1 MTEPPSQLLVRGL
14 FRVWSHVYDRPVF
27 QWTLYSRVHRR
38 LFAKAERLAPAR
50 ILDVGCGTGEL
61 LVAAAR
67 RWPGAALF
75 GVDLSPAMLAKAR
88 GKNFGRAVELG
99 QGSVY
104 ELPFEAG
111 AFDLVFNTISS
122 HFYLD
127 GARAFAEMARVLEK
141 GGTLLQASLT
151 TGPLAYLPG
160 QGGRSISVPGAVYRG
175 PAEQRRLLRDAGFDV
190 VESRFILP
198 GIWLYQGV
206 KR

>member
-1 MTEPPSQLLVRGL
+1 MSEAPRQLLVRGL
-14 FRVWSHVYDRPVF
+14 FRVWSHVYDRPLF

-38 LFAKAERLAPAR
+38 LFDKATGLAPER

-67 RWPGAALF
+67 RWPDAALS
-75 GVDLSPAMLAKAR
+75 GVDLSTAMLERAR
-88 GKNFGRAVELG
+88 TKDFGRSVDLH

-104 ELPFEAG
+104 QLPFDDG
-111 AFDLVFNTISS
+111 TFGLVFNTISS

-127 GARAFAEMARVLEK
+127 GERAFAEMARVLET

-151 TGPLAYLPG
+151 TGPLAYVPG

-175 PAEQRRLLRDAGFDV
+175 PDEQRRLLRGAGLDV

-198 GIWLYQGV
+198 GIWLFHAV
-206 KR
+206 KK

>member
-1 MTEPPSQLLVRGL
+1 MAETPSQLLVRGL

-38 LFAKAERLAPAR
+38 LFERAGGLAPAR

-67 RWPGAALF
+67 RWPGAELA

-88 GKNFGRAVELG
+88 AKHFARSVELTE
-99 QGSVY
+99 GSVY
-104 ELPFEAG
+104 GLPFENG

-127 GARAFAEMARVLEK
+127 GERAFAEMARVLGR

-151 TGPLAYLPG
+151 TGPLAYVPG

-175 PAEQRRLLRDAGFDV
+175 PDEQRRLLRGAGLEV

-198 GIWLYQGV
+198 GIWLYHGV

>member
-1 MTEPPSQLLVRGL
+1 MPTPLSQSLVKGL

-38 LFAKAERLAPAR
+38 LFDQARELRPER

-67 RWPGAALF
+67 RWPGATLS
-75 GVDLSPAMLAKAR
+75 GVDLSAAMLARAR
-88 GKNFGRAVELG
+88 GKDFGHPAELVE
-99 QGSVY
+99 GSVY
-104 ELPFEAG
+104 ELPFDDG
-111 AFDLVFNTISS
+111 TFDLVFNSISS

-127 GARAFAEMARVLEK
+127 GERAFSELGRVLAK

-151 TGPLAYLPG
+151 TGPLAHLPG
-160 QGGRSISVPGAVYRG
+160 LGARSISVPGAVYRG
-175 PAEQRRLLRDAGFDV
+175 PQEQRRLLRSAGLDL

-198 GIWLYQGV
+198 GIWLFHGV